1 MGVCER
7 IKNEVSITDYARYMG
22 FTILKK
28 GSYYTLKE
36 HDSVMISLKRKK
48 YWQTVIHQEG
58 ERLER
63 VVP

>member
-1 MGVCER
+1 MGVCEI

-48 YWQTVIHQEG
+48 YWQNSN
-58 ERLER
+58 
-63 VVP
+63 P

>member
-28 GSYYTLKE
+28 GSVFVNTSNPHNISTSIFTLT
-36 HDSVMISLKRKK
+36 L
-48 YWQTVIHQEG
+48 
-58 ERLER
+58 
-63 VVP
+63 